1 MTPSVNRKWLLAR
14 RPRGTVV
21 VEDFAYAEEP
31 FEVPEL
37 TPGEVLVRNRIF
49 SCAPTIRNWLNE
61 PGRSYRGSI
70 GLGEPIRG
78 LTGSHVQ
85 ESRHPDYAA
94 GDLVTGLAPW
104 QDWAVI
110 SPDQAAVPVTRI
122 EPGIDLITAMT
133 LFSANTLTA
142 YFGLTQVGQ
151 AVAGE
156 TVLVSGAAGS
166 VGSMAC
172 QIARNLGCTVI
183 GIAGGQNKCD
193 WLRRELR
200 VEAIDYK
207 HEDVAARLK
216 ALCPRGIDVF
226 LDNVGGSVLQAAID
240 RMAPFGRIA
249 VSGQIAAYD
258 SGAPAPGPR
267 DMMKLVYGRLQMQ
280 GYLVG
285 DFADKFGEA
294 TTRLQA
300 WHKDGELFTRVDR
313 RMGFEQLPT
322 AFVDLFSGRN
332 NGTLFVD
339 VA

>member
-1 MTPSVNRKWLLAR
+1 M
-14 RPRGTVV
+14 
-21 VEDFAYAEEP
+21 EDFAYAEEP
-31 FEVPEL
+31 FEAPDL
-37 TPGEVLVRNRIF
+37 APGQLLLRNRIF

-78 LTGSHVQ
+78 LTGSQVVT
-85 ESRHPDYAA
+85 SRHPDYAA
-94 GDLVTGLAPW
+94 GDLVTSLAPW

-110 SPDQAAVPVTRI
+110 SPDKAVVPVTRI

-142 YFGLTQVGQ
+142 YFGLTEVGQ
-151 AVAGE
+151 ARAGE

-172 QIARNLGCTVI
+172 QIARNLGCTVV
-183 GIAGGQNKCD
+183 GIAGGPDKCE

-207 HEDVAARLK
+207 HEDVAKQLA

-249 VSGQIAAYD
+249 VSGQISAYD
-258 SGAPAPGPR
+258 SGAPAPGPQ
-267 DMMKLVYGRLQMQ
+267 DMMKLVYGRLRMQ
-280 GYLVG
+280 GYLIG
-285 DFADKFGEA
+285 DFAGKFSEA
-294 TTRLQA
+294 TERLQQ
-300 WHKDGELFTRVDR
+300 WHDDGALFARVDKR
-313 RMGFEQLPT
+313 LGFEQLPS

-339 VA
+339 VT